1 MERLEQVWLN
11 CGHVREFL
19 DVVDDSEKF
28 QVEVDVSQF
37 RPNELSVNIRD
48 NQLIIEG
55 HHQERSDQAG
65 TIERHFVRKYALPQD
80 VELTAVESRL
90 SDSGLLTVFAAK
102 THASAGRTVPI
113 QTGSSRNSR
122 RANNH

>member
-1 MERLEQVWLN
+1 MIRRSFKLKLT
-11 CGHVREFL
+11 
-19 DVVDDSEKF
+19 
-28 QVEVDVSQF
+28 F
-37 RPNELSVNIRD
+37 RSFVPTRNIRD

-122 RANNH
+122 RANNLHS